1 MAERSPE
8 RVESALGHRSVTH
21 AAVSAFGNMTG
32 DRARLHFDHHFGRA
46 HGGPIAHGLLN
57 ACWAVGALTLHA
69 PERMGVNEADAVFG
83 EFSLRLEQVVKV
95 GDTLCLQVSDVEGDD
110 ATAPPGARAQR
121 SAFEMLNQDGATT
134 SSGQVTIWRGDPQPG
149 AAPEVWVLEAAAP
162 RPAGT
167 ALYAEDMLESG
178 PRGMSAGRTLTE
190 SDVVA
195 FATEVGELNPSYL
208 NAEFAKDS
216 TDGARIVP
224 PMLTFCIGFAD
235 FLRALLALPLSSSGF
250 AGHVGDHWRRFAPVY
265 LGDTLQTRF
274 KPLSVR
280 ASASRP
286 ERCVVHFGMQ
296 LVNQHERVVQE
307 GETIMLMPTGPDA

>member
-1 MAERSPE
+1 M
-8 RVESALGHRSVTH
+8 ESALGHRTVTH
-21 AAVSAFGNMTG
+21 AAVSAFGGMTG

-69 PERMGVNEADAVFG
+69 SERMGINEADAVFG
-83 EFSLRLEQVVKV
+83 EFSLRLQQVVKV
-95 GDTLCLQVSDVEGDD
+95 GDTLCLRVSDATNAD
-110 ATAPPGARAQR
+110 AAAPAGASAQS
-121 SAFEMLNQDGATT
+121 SAFETLNQEGVTT
-134 SSGQVTIWRGDPQPG
+134 SSGQVTIWRGGAQPG
-149 AAPEVWVLEAAAP
+149 AAPEIWELEAAAP
-162 RPAGT
+162 RT
-167 ALYAEDMLESG
+167 TDRTLYAEDMLEAG
-178 PRGMSAGRTLTE
+178 PRGVSAGRTLTE

-280 ASASRP
+280 TSTSRP
-286 ERCVVHFGMQ
+286 ERCVVQFGLQ